1 MGKGDASAAV
11 GRGWGLRALSAKHP
25 VSKAKGPTA
34 ARSSCEF
41 FIEGT
46 KSHCFVHVGAWLRH
60 QVLDDVRISPSL
72 QIQAVTFGDPPTV

>member
-46 KSHCFVHVGAWLRH
+46 KSHCECMWVLGCGIRCWMTSEFH
-60 QVLDDVRISPSL
+60 QVYRFKL
-72 QIQAVTFGDPPTV
+72 